1 MLRSEGEAYAA
12 ALEQAGVPVR
22 RRVFDGQ
29 MHGFFHMVNVLP
41 ASADGVAFIAQS
53 LNETLAGAGTV
64 AQA

>member
-1 MLRSEGEAYAA
+1 MLVDRIIAA
-12 ALEQAGVPVR
+12 
-22 RRVFDGQ
+22 RRVFYGQ

-53 LNETLAGAGTV
+53 LEETLARTSTA

>member
-1 MLRSEGEAYAA
+1 
-12 ALEQAGVPVR
+12 VPVR

-41 ASADGVAFIAQS
+41 ASGDGVAFIAQS
-53 LNETLAGAGTV
+53 LDEALAGTSTA